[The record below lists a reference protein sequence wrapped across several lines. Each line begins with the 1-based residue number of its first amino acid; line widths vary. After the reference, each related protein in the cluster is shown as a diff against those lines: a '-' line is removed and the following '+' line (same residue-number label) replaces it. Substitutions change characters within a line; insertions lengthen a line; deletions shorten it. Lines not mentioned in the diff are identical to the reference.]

1 MPIQYALF
9 ENHVTSDP
17 NDYRGIIQN
26 MGSWDFDTVV
36 KKVILRGTT
45 VNEADV
51 RAVIVTTLSVCAEG
65 VTENNHVNLGGFVDF
80 FPRLKGGFVGPDGP
94 WGDDNFVDVG
104 ANPGSKLREQVR
116 RDAKVERV
124 TAHKPAPELVA
135 CHDFGSETTNDQVT
149 VGGGAHII
157 GSRLKYDASKADEG
171 IYFIAT
177 ADGAQTKVD
186 MVMYNKPGRLEF
198 IVPAT
203 LVPGTYWLEVR
214 ARQGDPPSGPDN
226 RELRVGRLDATL
238 TV

>member
-26 MGSWDFDTVV
+26 MGSWDLDTVV
-36 KKVILRGTT
+36 KKVVLRGTT

-51 RAVIVTTLSVCAEG
+51 RAVIITTLSVCAEG

-94 WGDDNFVDVG
+94 WTADNFVDVG
-104 ANPGSKLREQVR
+104 SNPGSELRKIVR

-124 TAHKPAPELVA
+124 TAIKPAPELVA
-135 CHDFGSETTNDQVT
+135 YHDFGSETTNDQVT
-149 VGGGAHII
+149 VGNGGHIV
-157 GSRLKYDASKADEG
+157 GSRLKFDAAKADEG
-171 IYFIAT
+171 IYFVPT
-177 ADGAQTKVD
+177 TGAATKVAT
-186 MVMYNKPGRLEF
+186 VMYNKPGRLEF
-198 IVPAT
+198 IVPET
-203 LVPGTYWLEVR
+203 LVPGTYELQVR
-214 ARQGDPPSGPDN
+214 ARMGEPPAGTDN
-226 RELRVGRLDATL
+226 RQLRVGRLDATL